1 MYEMLNDFPNKTN
14 ELHGDYLREQDEQI
28 VDVIENFSLV

>member
-1 MYEMLNDFPNKTN
+1 MLNDFPNKTN
-14 ELHGDYLREQDEQI
+14 ELHGDYLREQDKQI